1 MQSNSAWSGAP
12 GYGASGAPNTSGFPG
27 ASTPGVP
34 GASGMSGASGAFGA
48 PGYGVP
54 PVPPVPSKPPK
65 PPKPPRKARSLKNA
79 EQAGAL
85 LPSGAMQLPDL
96 TDAMPRER
104 IRRRRKIALAVAT
117 PIALVFFAAGVA
129 LLTLHFWALSSRG
142 EYADNNVPG
151 AVSGYSDQTNLA
163 QFTPLNWL
171 AEYNLG
177 TALLASER
185 LEEGIAHLEVAL
197 EGVPTAIRDEDG
209 RIETYSYECAVR
221 SNLAVAYELNGDS
234 EAAAETLEPCSL
246 DDSSGDSSQS
256 GEDSSSGGGSGTE
269 ETESSGSGQDNSEET
284 PDTDPYANETEEQR
298 ERREQLEEK
307 NQQQDEREREQEESE
322 NWYYNGGN
330 QGW

>member
-1 MQSNSAWSGAP
+1 MQSNAVWSGAP
-12 GYGASGAPNTSGFPG
+12 RYGAPGTFGSPG

-34 GASGMSGASGAFGA
+34 GASGMFGASGAFGA

-54 PVPPVPSKPPK
+54 PVPPK

-85 LPSGAMQLPDL
+85 LPSGAMKLPDL

-142 EYADNNVPG
+142 EYADNNLPG
-151 AVSGYSDQTNLA
+151 AVSGYSSQTNLA

-177 TALLASER
+177 TALLASEQ
-185 LEEGIAHLEVAL
+185 LEEGIVHLEAAL

-209 RIETYSYECAVR
+209 RIETYSYECTVR
-221 SNLAVAYELNGDS
+221 SNLAAAYELNGDS
-234 EAAAETLEPCSL
+234 EAAVETLEPCSL

-256 GEDSSSGGGSGTE
+256 GEDSSSGGGSDTE
-269 ETESSGSGQDNSEET
+269 ETESSGSGQNESEET
-284 PDTDPYANETEEQR
+284 TDTDPYANETEEQR

-307 NQQQDEREREQEESE
+307 NQQQDEREREQEEGE